1 MTMTKLHV
9 AEYLDIDLDAER
21 WLCHDCGHDLG
32 SARENYKR
40 GLLVAERDPSE
51 VHPKVIEGDYTFSP
65 NGEWVRLIEFYCPTC
80 GRQVET
86 EYLPAGHP
94 LTHDTEIDIDS
105 IKSRIAAGAARINE
119 DGKLEVTL

>member
-1 MTMTKLHV
+1 MTKLHV
-9 AEYLDIDLDAER
+9 AEYLDIDVDAER
-21 WLCHDCGHDLG
+21 WLCHDCGRDLG
-32 SARENYKR
+32 AARDDYKR

-51 VHPKVIEGDYTFSP
+51 VHPKVIEGEYTFSP
-65 NGEWVRLIEFYCPTC
+65 NGDWIRIIEFYCPGC

-94 LTHDTEIDIDS
+94 LTRDTEIDLDS
-105 IKSRIAAGAARINE
+105 IKTRIAAGEARIND